1 MPGTSSK
8 IPDQLKLRFPGYE
21 SLAVGRFSIVCSV
34 VIAVLRTVVFATLLL
49 FGHTVV
55 QAAGLL

>member
-1 MPGTSSK
+1 LTKTSSK
-8 IPDQLKLRFPGYE
+8 IPEQLKLKFRGYE
-21 SLAVGRFSIVCSV
+21 SDAVGRFSVVCSV
-34 VIAVLRTVVFATLLL
+34 VLAVLRTVVFATLLL

>member
-1 MPGTSSK
+1 MPRTSSK

-34 VIAVLRTVVFATLLL
+34 VIAVLRTVVFAAMLL
-49 FGHTVV
+49 FGHSVG